1 VFNLPAKIG
10 TKESNAG
17 AVHVIKIMMATFLL
31 VILIGYFNGFTI
43 A

>member
-1 VFNLPAKIG
+1 MFNLPANIG

-17 AVHVIKIMMATFLL
+17 DIHVIKIMMATFLF